1 MRTPRTS
8 FGGAALAAGLA
19 TWAACGTARLGE
31 TAQPALPELDAQ
43 AARGEVVF
51 MQRCHKCHP
60 DGEAGLGPAINGKP
74 LPGFL
79 VHLQIRQGLG
89 SMPSFDDELIDEGQL
104 DDLLAYIAT
113 R

>member
-1 MRTPRTS
+1 MGIARSAAS
-8 FGGAALAAGLA
+8 FYKAVAERQTGRAPEPA
-19 TWAACGTARLGE
+19 T
-31 TAQPALPELDAQ
+31 
-43 AARGEVVF
+43 
-51 MQRCHKCHP
+51 
-60 DGEAGLGPAINGKP
+60 GLGPAINGKP